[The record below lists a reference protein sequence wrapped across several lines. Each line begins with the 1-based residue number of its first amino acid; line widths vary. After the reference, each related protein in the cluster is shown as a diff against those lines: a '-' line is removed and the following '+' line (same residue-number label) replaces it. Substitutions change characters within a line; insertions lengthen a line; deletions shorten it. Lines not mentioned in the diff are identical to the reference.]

1 MKKIINKIN
10 LIICLIFFISSS
22 SFSLVKADSYDLDS
36 FVAGS
41 QVSQADSGTVFNKV
55 VIISFV
61 VGAILAFSYL
71 IYGAISIITSN
82 GEANKKAAGRER
94 ITYAAVGLLILAA
107 TWGIF
112 SLVMNAAFNSDS
124 LTLPKLDD
132 STSTN

>member
-1 MKKIINKIN
+1 MKKIMSKIN
-10 LIICLIFFISSS
+10 FVVCLIFFIFS
-22 SFSLVKADSYDLDS
+22 SFSLVKADNYDLDS

-55 VIISFV
+55 VVISFV

-82 GEANKKAAGRER
+82 GEASKKAAGRER
-94 ITYAAVGLLILAA
+94 ITYAAIGLLILAA
-107 TWGIF
+107 TWGMF

-124 LTLPKLDD
+124 LILPKLDG
-132 STSTN
+132 STPTN

>member
-1 MKKIINKIN
+1 MKKIMSKIN
-10 LIICLIFFISSS
+10 FVVCLIFFIFS
-22 SFSLVKADSYDLDS
+22 SFSLVKADNYDLDS

-55 VIISFV
+55 VVISFV

-82 GEANKKAAGRER
+82 GEASKKAAGRER

-107 TWGIF
+107 TWGMF

-124 LTLPKLDD
+124 LTLPKLDG
-132 STSTN
+132 STPTN

>member
-1 MKKIINKIN
+1 MKKIMSKIN
-10 LIICLIFFISSS
+10 FVVCLIFFIFS
-22 SFSLVKADSYDLDS
+22 SFSLVKADNYDLDS

-55 VIISFV
+55 VVISFV

-82 GEANKKAAGRER
+82 GEASKKAAGRER
-94 ITYAAVGLLILAA
+94 ITYAAIGLLILAA
-107 TWGIF
+107 TWGMF

-124 LTLPKLDD
+124 LTLPKLDG
-132 STSTN
+132 STPTN